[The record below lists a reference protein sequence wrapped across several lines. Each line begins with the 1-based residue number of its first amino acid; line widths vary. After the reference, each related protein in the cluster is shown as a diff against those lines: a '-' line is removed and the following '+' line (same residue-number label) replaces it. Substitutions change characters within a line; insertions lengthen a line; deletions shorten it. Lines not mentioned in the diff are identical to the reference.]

1 MSITTLISQS
11 ELIALG
17 WTLLHFCWQGTAIAV
32 AYAVVDRLTSR
43 ASTNVRYAVALIAL
57 ALMPLVVAATYSLEL
72 QVAQQ
77 QVAASFPTAT
87 ITDLPARHVVL
98 QEIALTT
105 EPNLTPALAAR
116 SAWLLNRAQLALP
129 FIDIL
134 WMLGVLL
141 LAIRAAGGWL
151 QLERIRQQAANAIP
165 PEIELAFH
173 RMSHRLNIGREV
185 ALRISGEVISPLA
198 MGLWHTT
205 VILPMSAVLRLS
217 AAELEAVLAHE
228 LGHIRR
234 WDYAVNLLQTAIE
247 SILFFHPAVWRL
259 SHTVRERREICCD
272 EIAVLTCANPIVYA
286 QALLR
291 MEEHRT
297 ISLRAAVA
305 LEGCGGSLLERVRK
319 ILGEPRPMENMDS
332 KMTSGV
338 RVAAAA
344 TIVMALLLGPMLFDS
359 KTSTAVAA
367 PHISTPTIAALPAE
381 PAASQS
387 PAPAAAPAPTTPVAE
402 PAPVPEPTV
411 APIAPMPDLIPMA
424 TPAPKVKVKVAPIDL
439 DSQVDINLNV
449 DIPKVKLKE
458 LQQLKDIDIKLKGKE
473 IKAMNEQMK
482 IQSKNMELMS
492 RDMAVKSKD
501 IQLSIMSANNRMM
514 LDAGLQSADGK
525 PSPSGAAYID
535 GMKDAGYPLDLNNDL
550 HSLIALKSVGV
561 TPEYAKAM
569 NNVGLGKPT
578 AHDLIT
584 LKAMGVT
591 PEYVAT
597 LKQQGVTPLT
607 IHDVISMKAQRV
619 SPEYITWFKQHFP
632 DAPMNEMRR
641 ASIFHLDDQF
651 LAQAKAHGFDEKN
664 LDKLIRLKIS
674 GLLND

>member
-43 ASTNVRYAVALIAL
+43 AASNVRYAVALIAL
-57 ALMPLVVAATYSLEL
+57 ALMPLAVAATYTLEL

-77 QVAASFPTAT
+77 RLTSSAPTAS
-87 ITDLPARHVVL
+87 ITELPAQHVVL
-98 QEIALTT
+98 QEIT
-105 EPNLTPALAAR
+105 LTPEPAFTPAITAR

-129 FIDIL
+129 FIDGI

-151 QLERIRQQAANAIP
+151 QLERIRQQAAVAIP
-165 PEIELAFH
+165 PEIERAFH
-173 RMSHRLNIGREV
+173 RMHHRLNIGREV

-205 VILPMSAVLRLS
+205 VILPVSAVLRLS

-234 WDYAVNLLQTAIE
+234 WDYAVNLLQTAVE
-247 SILFFHPAVWRL
+247 SVLFFHPAVWRL
-259 SHTVRERREICCD
+259 SRTVRERREICCD
-272 EIAVLTCANPIVYA
+272 EIAVQACANPIVYA

-291 MEEHRT
+291 MEEQRT
-297 ISLRAAVA
+297 ISLRTAVA

-319 ILGEPRPMENMDS
+319 ILGESRPMDNLDS
-332 KMTSGV
+332 RMTSGV

-344 TIVMALLLGPMLFDS
+344 TVVMALLLGP
-359 KTSTAVAA
+359 KISTAVAA
-367 PHISTPTIAALPAE
+367 PHLSTPTITALPAA
-381 PAASQS
+381 PQAAQT
-387 PAPAAAPAPTTPVAE
+387 PAPVAAPLPATATAPVAE
-402 PAPVPEPTV
+402 PDPVPEPPV
-411 APIAPMPDLIPMA
+411 APIAPMPAPIPIA
-424 TPAPKVKVKVAPIDL
+424 TPAPKVKVKVAPIDI
-439 DSQVDINLNV
+439 DSQVDVNVNV

-458 LQQLKDIDIKLKGKE
+458 LQQLKDIDIKIKSKE
-473 IKAMNEQMK
+473 LDAMNEQMK

-492 RDMAVKSKD
+492 RDMITKNKD
-501 IQLSIMSANNRMM
+501 IQLTIRSANNRMM

-525 PSPSGAAYID
+525 PTPSGSAYID

-607 IHDVISMKAQRV
+607 IHDVISMKAQHV

-632 DAPMNEMRR
+632 DADLSQMRR
-641 ASIFHLDDQF
+641 ASIFHLDDKF
-651 LAQAKAHGFDEKN
+651 LAQAKAHGFDDKN
-664 LDKLIRLKIS
+664 LDKLLRLKIS
-674 GLLND
+674 GLLDD